1 MKNFFFY
8 ICIFLIPSVA
18 FAQKDSLSVRY
29 DTSSY
34 IKKKEFNNDNLNDY
48 RTDKEFN
55 YEVKKRE
62 PTLLEKIWDWLKR
75 ILLKILSWI
84 FGVEKATGILSA
96 ILRVL
101 PYIIAGLVL
110 FFIIKFFLKV
120 NMRNMIDG
128 HSNNTSTVTLTEE
141 EELIKNEDINS
152 LINKAIEDKNY
163 RLAIRYYY
171 LLILQKLSNSN
182 VINWEQQKTNEDY
195 IKEIQQEAIKNKF
208 ISSTYLYDF
217 VWYGNFEVDET
228 AFLKAQHKFNEL
240 SKLIK

>member
-1 MKNFFFY
+1 
-8 ICIFLIPSVA
+8 
-18 FAQKDSLSVRY
+18 
-29 DTSSY
+29 
-34 IKKKEFNNDNLNDY
+34 
-48 RTDKEFN
+48 
-55 YEVKKRE
+55 
-62 PTLLEKIWDWLKR
+62 
-75 ILLKILSWI
+75 
-84 FGVEKATGILSA
+84 
-96 ILRVL
+96 
-101 PYIIAGLVL
+101 
-110 FFIIKFFLKV
+110 
-120 NMRNMIDG
+120 MRNMIDG
-128 HSNNTSTVTLTEE
+128 HSNNISTVTLTEE
-141 EELIKNEDINS
+141 DELIKNEDITL

-195 IKEIQQEAIKNKF
+195 IKEIKQEAIKNKF